1 MHGGQE
7 RVQMQGTR
15 GVGKNVAR
23 TGDITGSNV
32 TRSRRAS
39 SPLAEQGRQGFIK
52 RDTLHSREGE
62 RTRDTALVLRL
73 LTITIDLP
81 LFLWPNG
88 IQIYL
93 NQPARYEASYLALY
107 PR

>member
-52 RDTLHSREGE
+52 RDTLHSRGREN
-62 RTRDTALVLRL
+62 ALETLR
-73 LTITIDLP
+73 
-81 LFLWPNG
+81 
-88 IQIYL
+88 
-93 NQPARYEASYLALY
+93 SYY
-107 PR
+107 DY